1 MPGYSKAVGIVFVAG
16 KAMVIMKKSTKI
28 LISVIAAT
36 LVLCVAVV
44 AGVSIAK
51 NRGNDGQ
58 TPTSGEDAQST
69 TAESTTAAPTLEQL
83 LLGKWMDSANMSG
96 FEFLSD
102 GTVNVTYV
110 NISVVNG
117 TVKGTYTVTDN
128 TVDIKFS
135 IYTKTI
141 ERIYEASVIPETEL
155 TLKNKEDGKV
165 STYSFV
171 KSSTTES
178 TSSAV
183 QAESGITG
191 VWSNTDG
198 SIKYAFNGDSSVE
211 ISFNKG
217 KMNSV
222 SSNELNGT
230 YKGIYMTNE
239 NKLTVQFM
247 MNETKVTQEFTY
259 QISGNT
265 ISLTEKS
272 GETTLLVRGGT
283 GSSSTGTG
291 SELVGKWSD
300 SADMSGYNFK
310 SDGTVDVTYVNFTVP
325 VVNTKIDGTYSGTYS
340 VSGGKLTVSLSIY
353 GRAISDTFEFSVAGD
368 TLTLKNVDSA
378 ETSTYRRVS

>member
-1 MPGYSKAVGIVFVAG
+1 
-16 KAMVIMKKSTKI
+16 MKKSTKI

-51 NRGNDGQ
+51 NKGNDVQ
-58 TPTSGEDAQST
+58 TPTSGESAQST

-300 SADMSGYNFK
+300 GADMSGYNFK

>member
-1 MPGYSKAVGIVFVAG
+1 
-16 KAMVIMKKSTKI
+16 MKKSTKI

-58 TPTSGEDAQST
+58 TPTSGESAQST

-96 FEFLSD
+96 FEFFSD

-117 TVKGTYTVTDN
+117 TVKGTYTVTGN

-141 ERIYEASVIPETEL
+141 ERTYEASVIPETEL

-171 KSSTTES
+171 KSGATES

-222 SSNELNGT
+222 SSDELNGT
-230 YKGIYMTNE
+230 YKGIYMTDE

-247 MNETKVTQEFTY
+247 MNEAKVTQEFTY

-283 GSSSTGTG
+283 GNSSTGTG

-300 SADMSGYNFK
+300 GADMSGYNFK

-325 VVNTKIDGTYSGTYS
+325 VVNTKIDGTYPGTYS

-353 GRAISDTFEFSVAGD
+353 GRTISDTFEFSVAGD
-368 TLTLKNVDSA
+368 TLTLKNVDDGK
-378 ETSTYRRVS
+378 TSTYRRAS